1 MPFSEEDRHAIK
13 FLRQN
18 KNYSARRFLKEF
30 PNKGWTLGA
39 SQAGHL
45 VPARLDTWCQ
55 PGWTLGG
62 LNVLIRKIEGTG
74 SIERRPGSGRKR
86 SARTDENIEKVAE
99 LILSQ
104 EDQPQTH
111 RSQRQTAREVGISQ
125 RAVGVIVKQDLK
137 LKCLKRRRAHELTD
151 ANKLVRLLRCQRLL
165 KLYPEHMVQW
175 IWFTD
180 EKLFTVA
187 TPNNAQ
193 NNRLYV
199 SSVSRKKDISASR
212 LLSTRPTF
220 SQSVMVSVGVS
231 ALGRTGVYF
240 VEPGTKINGQ
250 YYRDILLMQHLLPD
264 MREHSEYFVFQQDS
278 APSHRARLT
287 VELLQK
293 ETPAFISPSLWP
305 PNSPDLN
312 PVDYRIWSIMEER
325 VYRTKIRD
333 TEDLKHRI
341 QHEWNQLDQRT
352 IDEAVNEWRLRLRA
366 CVKAVGSHFEHKL

>member
-13 FLRQN
+13 CLRQN

-30 PNKGWTLGA
+30 PNKGWTLG
-39 SQAGHL
+39 
-45 VPARLDTWCQ
+45 
-55 PGWTLGG
+55 G
-62 LNVLIRKIEGTG
+62 LNVLIRKIDGTG

-86 SARTDENIEKVAE
+86 SARTDETIEKVEE

-111 RSQRQTAREVGISQ
+111 CSQRQIAREVGISQ

-151 ANKLVRLLRCQRLL
+151 ANKFVRLQRCQKLL
-165 KLYPEHMVQW
+165 KLYPQHMVQW

-212 LLSTRPTF
+212 LLFTRPTF

-231 ALGRTGVYF
+231 ALGRTGIYF

-250 YYRDILLMQHLLPD
+250 YYRDVLLMQHLLPD

-293 ETPAFISPSLWP
+293 ETPAFISPALWP

-333 TEDLKHRI
+333 AKDLKHRI
-341 QHEWNQLDQRT
+341 QYEWNQLDQRT

>member
-1 MPFSEEDRHAIK
+1 
-13 FLRQN
+13 
-18 KNYSARRFLKEF
+18 
-30 PNKGWTLGA
+30 
-39 SQAGHL
+39 
-45 VPARLDTWCQ
+45 
-55 PGWTLGG
+55 
-62 LNVLIRKIEGTG
+62 
-74 SIERRPGSGRKR
+74 
-86 SARTDENIEKVAE
+86 
-99 LILSQ
+99 
-104 EDQPQTH
+104 
-111 RSQRQTAREVGISQ
+111 
-125 RAVGVIVKQDLK
+125 
-137 LKCLKRRRAHELTD
+137 
-151 ANKLVRLLRCQRLL
+151 
-165 KLYPEHMVQW
+165 MVQW

-187 TPNNAQ
+187 TPNNPQ

-231 ALGRTGVYF
+231 ALGRTGIYF

-250 YYRDILLMQHLLPD
+250 YYRDVLLMQHLLPD

-293 ETPAFISPSLWP
+293 ETPAFISPALWP

-333 TEDLKHRI
+333 AEDLKHRI
-341 QHEWNQLDQRT
+341 QHEWNHLDQRT
-352 IDEAVNEWRLRLRA
+352 IDEAVSEWRLRLRA